1 MNKKILKSNSA
12 FVLIGEKLP
21 ITLSKDRGRL
31 FSLVQGCEF
40 SIQTERQK
48 LKSIGTDRY
57 IVNNLI
63 KAPSVDLNFQYYL
76 SPYINNELLMGFG
89 GSGRFFEPVFK
100 NLQGVNNNFYI
111 MIEKD
116 DLRDGF
122 DEIKKQTPD
131 TINFSGFDVLSF
143 GNSYLKK
150 YSLSFNLGQV
160 PVVNTV
166 FACSNMKFDN
176 LNNNTL
182 KIPSVSSYGVEDNK
196 TLNLSELYLTITSG
210 YVSGNPEGKSEYNLP
225 VADTMASS
233 FILDD
238 LQISGV
244 PLEFLDRPILQSFS
258 IDIDIPRNDLYGL
271 GSNYVFDRKIQ
282 YPINATINI
291 NTLVSGFN
299 SGVVSKIHSNEE
311 VYGFSVN
318 FVNKKRYVTGSYKF
332 SRLRLENFNYNLN
345 INDTMNYNATF
356 SCEIT
361 KDRNFEIKRMLT
373 SVGATYLD
381 IEYKWSQSEIIWN
394 MD

>member
-1 MNKKILKSNSA
+1 MKKKILKSNSA

-21 ITLSKDRGRL
+21 LTSSKDRGRL

-48 LKSIGTDRY
+48 LKSIGIDRY
-57 IVNNLI
+57 IVNDLF

-89 GSGRFFEPVFK
+89 GSGNRYESAFSK
-100 NLQGVNNNFYI
+100 MQGMNNNFYI

-116 DLRDGF
+116 DPYDGF
-122 DEIKKQTPD
+122 DEIKEQTPN

-150 YSLSFNLGQV
+150 YSLNFSVGAI
-160 PVVNTV
+160 PVVNTT
-166 FACSNMKFDN
+166 FSCSNMKFDN

-182 KIPSVSSYGVEDNK
+182 KIPSVSSYGIEDNK

-210 YVSGNPEGKSEYNLP
+210 YISGNPEGRSEYNLP
-225 VADTMASS
+225 VVDTMVSD

-244 PLEFLDRPILQSFS
+244 PLEFLDRPILQSFN

-291 NTLVSGFN
+291 GTLVSGFK
-299 SGVVSKIHSNEE
+299 SGVINKIHNNEQ
-311 VYGFSVN
+311 VYGFTVN
-318 FVNKKRYVTGSYKF
+318 FVNQARYATGSYKF
-332 SRLRLENFNYNLN
+332 SKLRLENFNYSLN

-356 SCEIT
+356 SCQIT
-361 KDRNFEIKRMLT
+361 KNENFQIKRMFQNF
-373 SVGATYLD
+373 GNTYSD
-381 IEYKWSQSEIIWN
+381 VEYKWSQSEIIWN
-394 MD
+394 ID